1 MSSPVRGKIK
11 TPDGRIVEITDQEFQ
26 YGRWWNKKID
36 QFNRE
41 IYSFRNPMPLEK
53 GGELPEFHFKR
64 IVSALWPADGPKP
77 FVWHPWAERMLEA
90 ACQNKYLAVAGCAS
104 SGKCLAPHVPVLM
117 FDGTIKRND
126 EVRVGDQLMGPDSK
140 PRNVLVTNPGRS
152 NMVRIIPE
160 KGDSWECNDDHI
172 LTLKRAWS
180 GERCRK
186 RVGELIDISVKD
198 YLASSESFKKR
209 FKLVCTGVEFPEQ
222 PVEID
227 PRIYGIWLGDGTTG
241 RPIIT
246 CSPKTDL
253 DVSQYLKTYFQSE
266 GYDLKVTS
274 YAGKCPT
281 YMVSHKGARGNPFF
295 DLVKESSGNPPL
307 ARPWEGEKR
316 IARRYLINSHEKR
329 MRLLAGIIDSDGY
342 SAGTYYEIACSYP
355 GLAQDIVFL
364 ARSLGFR
371 VTVKDRIIKLNGK
384 EYTSQRICILGN
396 TSEIPTLRK
405 KCVTKKRRQNS
416 DCTSFEV
423 QQLGEGDWY
432 GYTLDGD
439 GRFLLGDFTINHNT
453 DFYAIWAIVNFIVA
467 PYDTMVLV
475 TSTTLKDSRKR
486 IWGSIRDYWQAA
498 PPLPGKLV
506 DSMGLIR
513 FEDGTGGT
521 SDKSGITLIA
531 AEKKKEKEA
540 VGKLI
545 GFKNKRVIV
554 IADEMPE
561 LSESILEASAS
572 NLSLNP
578 EFQFIGIG
586 NPASRFDA
594 FGILAKPKD
603 GWQSISPLEDE
614 WETERGLCIRF
625 DGEKSPNVIANKL
638 IYPWI
643 VTQAK
648 IDEAKA
654 RFGENSLAYYRM
666 FRGYWAPTGDE
677 DNIYSEAEI
686 IATQAD
692 KTAIWLE
699 EPTKVAALDPAFTN
713 GGDRSVLYHGL
724 YGISRE
730 GIPALCFTHYELL
743 QDDVTNKKQTRSEQ
757 IVRQFQEKCEIEG
770 ILPEHTAFDAS
781 GAGGPFGDIVDMIWS
796 RNVLRVQFGGKASE
810 LPVSATDNTPSCERY
825 VNRVSE
831 LWFSAKELIRNGQL
845 KGIDRELAKEMCSRK
860 YSTDKG
866 TALRMRVESKV
877 DMKGRVGASPD
888 IADAAAILIELCRQ
902 RFGFGGMTVK
912 AKNEQSTFESK
923 RAYNFRKLGLAN
935 LGKSLQRDQFS
946 S

>member
-1 MSSPVRGKIK
+1 MGRIGDTHSKKKMSAPSRGKIK

-26 YGRWWNKKID
+26 YGRWWSKKID

-64 IVSALWPADGPKP
+64 IVSALWPEDGPKP

-90 ACQNKYLAVAGCAS
+90 SCRNKYLAVAGCAS
-104 SGKCLAPHVPVLM
+104 SGK
-117 FDGTIKRND
+117 T
-126 EVRVGDQLMGPDSK
+126 
-140 PRNVLVTNPGRS
+140 
-152 NMVRIIPE
+152 
-160 KGDSWECNDDHI
+160 
-172 LTLKRAWS
+172 
-180 GERCRK
+180 
-186 RVGELIDISVKD
+186 D
-198 YLASSESFKKR
+198 YF
-209 FKLVCTGVEFPEQ
+209 
-222 PVEID
+222 
-227 PRIYGIWLGDGTTG
+227 
-241 RPIIT
+241 
-246 CSPKTDL
+246 
-253 DVSQYLKTYFQSE
+253 
-266 GYDLKVTS
+266 
-274 YAGKCPT
+274 
-281 YMVSHKGARGNPFF
+281 
-295 DLVKESSGNPPL
+295 
-307 ARPWEGEKR
+307 
-316 IARRYLINSHEKR
+316 
-329 MRLLAGIIDSDGY
+329 
-342 SAGTYYEIACSYP
+342 
-355 GLAQDIVFL
+355 
-364 ARSLGFR
+364 
-371 VTVKDRIIKLNGK
+371 
-384 EYTSQRICILGN
+384 
-396 TSEIPTLRK
+396 
-405 KCVTKKRRQNS
+405 
-416 DCTSFEV
+416 
-423 QQLGEGDWY
+423 
-432 GYTLDGD
+432 
-439 GRFLLGDFTINHNT
+439 
-453 DFYAIWAIVNFIVA
+453 AIWAIVNFIVA

-498 PPLPGKLV
+498 PALPGKLV

-594 FGILAKPKD
+594 FGILAKPMN
-603 GWQSISPLEDE
+603 GWQSISPMEDE
-614 WETERGLCIRF
+614 WQTERGLCIRF
-625 DGEKSPNVIANKL
+625 DGEKSPNVLTGKL

-648 IDEAKA
+648 LDEAKA

-686 IATQAD
+686 VSSQAD
-692 KTAIWLE
+692 QPAIWLE
-699 EPTKVAALDPAFTN
+699 EPTRVAALDPAFTN
-713 GGDRSVLYHGL
+713 GGDRSVLFFGN
-724 YGISRE
+724 YGVSRE
-730 GIPALCFTHYELL
+730 GIPTLAFTHYELL

-757 IVRQFQEKCEIEG
+757 IVRQFWDKCEQNG
-770 ILPEHTAFDAS
+770 VLPEHAAFDAS
-781 GAGGPFGDIVDMIWS
+781 GAGGPFGDIVDMVWS
-796 RNVLRVQFGGKASE
+796 RDVLRVQFGGKASD
-810 LPVSATDNTPSCERY
+810 LPVSATDNTPSCDRY

-831 LWFSAKELIRNGQL
+831 LWFGAKELIRNGQL
-845 KGIDRELAKEMCSRK
+845 KGIDKELAKEMCARK

-866 TALRMRVESKV
+866 TALRMRVESKI
-877 DMKGRVGASPD
+877 DMKGRTGQSPD
-888 IADAAAILIELCRQ
+888 IADSAAILVELCRQ

-912 AKNEQSTFESK
+912 AKQDRNTFEQ
-923 RAYNFRKLGLAN
+923 RRLNNFRLLSHAN
-935 LGKSLQRDQFS
+935 VGRNLQKDRLS

>member
-1 MSSPVRGKIK
+1 MSSRKVK
-11 TPDGRIVEITDQEFQ
+11 TADGRILDVSDKEWQ
-26 YGRWWNKKID
+26 YGRWWSKKID

-41 IYSFRNPMPLEK
+41 LYSFRNPIAVEK
-53 GGELPEFHFKR
+53 GGESSAHHFRR
-64 IVSALWPADGPKP
+64 IVSALWPEGGTKP
-77 FVWHPWAERMLEA
+77 FIWHPWAERMLEA
-90 ACQNKYLAVAGCAS
+90 ACENQYLAVAGCAS

-117 FDGTIKRND
+117 FDGTVKRND
-126 EVRVGDQLMGPDSK
+126 AVRTGDQLMGPDSK
-140 PRNVLVTNPGRS
+140 PRNVLTTNSGRS
-152 NMVRIIPE
+152 NMVRIVPK
-160 KGDSWECNDDHI
+160 KGDPWECNDDHI

-180 GERCRK
+180 GKSSQK

-198 YLASSESFKKR
+198 YLAKGPAFWAR

-227 PRIYGIWLGDGTTG
+227 PRVYGIWLGDGTTG
-241 RPIIT
+241 RPVIT
-246 CSPKTDL
+246 CSPKTDV
-253 DVSQYLKTYFQSE
+253 DVSQYLKIYFKSE
-266 GYDLKVTS
+266 GYGVAVAKYGD
-274 YAGKCPT
+274 KCPSFLI
-281 YMVSHKGARGNPFF
+281 SHGGDHGNPFF

-316 IARRYLINSHEKR
+316 ILRRYLINSREKR
-329 MRLLAGIIDSDGY
+329 MRLLAGILDADGHA
-342 SAGTYYEIACSYP
+342 AGTYYEISCSYQ
-355 GLAQDIVFL
+355 GLAEDIVFL

-371 VTVKDRIIKLNGK
+371 VTVKDRDVKFNGK
-384 EYTSQRICILGN
+384 SYPAKRIFISGA
-396 TSEIPTLRK
+396 TDTIPTLRK
-405 KCVTKKRRQNS
+405 KCVPKKKRKNS

-423 QQLGEGDWY
+423 QQLGGGDWF

-439 GRFLLGDFTINHNT
+439 GRFLLGDFTVTHNT
-453 DFYAIWAIVNFIVA
+453 DFFAIWAIVNFIAA

-486 IWGSIRDYWQAA
+486 IWGSVRDYWQAA

-521 SDKSGITLIA
+521 SDKCGITLIA

-578 EFQFIGIG
+578 EFQFVGIG

-594 FGILAKPKD
+594 FGILSKPKN

-614 WETERGLCIRF
+614 WDTDRGLCIRF
-625 DGEKSPNVIANKL
+625 DGEKSPNVVTGKL
-638 IYPWI
+638 LYPWI

-648 IDEAKA
+648 LDEAKA

-677 DNIYSEAEI
+677 DNIYSETEI
-686 IATQAD
+686 IAAGAD
-692 KTAIWLE
+692 SPAIWLE
-699 EPTKVAALDPAFTN
+699 PPTQVAALDPAFTN
-713 GGDRSVLYHGL
+713 GGDRTPVQFGEF
-724 YGISRE
+724 GISRD
-730 GIPALCFTHYELL
+730 GIPTLMFTHRKLL
-743 QDDVTNKKQTRSEQ
+743 QDNVHDKKKTRTEQ
-757 IVRQFQEKCEIEG
+757 IVQQFRDVCSADGVDPWCAAYDK
-770 ILPEHTAFDAS
+770 S
-781 GAGGPFGDIVDMIWS
+781 GAGGPFGDVVSMVWAPE
-796 RNVLRVQFGGKASE
+796 VLGVQFGGKASD
-810 LPVSATDNTPSCERY
+810 LPVSISDTTLSTDRY
-825 VNRVSE
+825 TNRVTE
-831 LWFSAKELIRNGQL
+831 LWFGAKELIRTGQL

-860 YSTDKG
+860 YSTKKG
-866 TALRMRVESKV
+866 TSLRMEVESKT
-877 DMKGRVGASPD
+877 DMKARTGESPD
-888 IADAAAILIELCRQ
+888 LADAAMILIELCRQ
-902 RFGFGGMTVK
+902 RFGFGGMTVTMK
-912 AKNEQSTFESK
+912 RNETSIQVKRKTTFGRLF
-923 RAYNFRKLGLAN
+923 RANS
-935 LGKSLQRDQFS
+935 GKSLKFNKFS
-946 S
+946 I

>member
-1 MSSPVRGKIK
+1 MSAPSRGKIK

-26 YGRWWNKKID
+26 YGRWWSKKID

-53 GGELPEFHFKR
+53 GGELPEYHFKR
-64 IVSALWPADGPKP
+64 IVSALWPEDGPKP

-90 ACQNKYLAVAGCAS
+90 SCRNKYLAVAGCAS
-104 SGKCLAPHVPVLM
+104 SGK
-117 FDGTIKRND
+117 T
-126 EVRVGDQLMGPDSK
+126 
-140 PRNVLVTNPGRS
+140 
-152 NMVRIIPE
+152 
-160 KGDSWECNDDHI
+160 
-172 LTLKRAWS
+172 
-180 GERCRK
+180 
-186 RVGELIDISVKD
+186 D
-198 YLASSESFKKR
+198 YF
-209 FKLVCTGVEFPEQ
+209 
-222 PVEID
+222 
-227 PRIYGIWLGDGTTG
+227 
-241 RPIIT
+241 
-246 CSPKTDL
+246 
-253 DVSQYLKTYFQSE
+253 
-266 GYDLKVTS
+266 
-274 YAGKCPT
+274 
-281 YMVSHKGARGNPFF
+281 
-295 DLVKESSGNPPL
+295 
-307 ARPWEGEKR
+307 
-316 IARRYLINSHEKR
+316 
-329 MRLLAGIIDSDGY
+329 
-342 SAGTYYEIACSYP
+342 
-355 GLAQDIVFL
+355 
-364 ARSLGFR
+364 
-371 VTVKDRIIKLNGK
+371 
-384 EYTSQRICILGN
+384 
-396 TSEIPTLRK
+396 
-405 KCVTKKRRQNS
+405 
-416 DCTSFEV
+416 
-423 QQLGEGDWY
+423 
-432 GYTLDGD
+432 
-439 GRFLLGDFTINHNT
+439 
-453 DFYAIWAIVNFIVA
+453 AIWAIVNFIVA

-498 PPLPGKLV
+498 PALPGKLV

-594 FGILAKPKD
+594 FGILAKPMN

-614 WETERGLCIRF
+614 WQTERGLCIRF
-625 DGEKSPNVIANKL
+625 DGEKSPNVLTGKL

-648 IDEAKA
+648 LDEAKA

-686 IATQAD
+686 VSAQAD
-692 KTAIWLE
+692 QPAIWLE
-699 EPTKVAALDPAFTN
+699 EPTRVAALDPAFTN
-713 GGDRSVLYHGL
+713 GGDRSVLFFGN

-730 GIPALCFTHYELL
+730 GIPTLAFTHYELL

-757 IVRQFQEKCEIEG
+757 IVRQFWDKCEQNG
-770 ILPEHTAFDAS
+770 VLPEHAAFDAS
-781 GAGGPFGDIVDMIWS
+781 GAGGPFGDIVDMVWS
-796 RNVLRVQFGGKASE
+796 RDVLRVQFGGKASD
-810 LPVSATDNTPSCERY
+810 LPVSATDNTPSCDRY

-831 LWFSAKELIRNGQL
+831 LWFGAKELIRNGQL
-845 KGIDRELAKEMCSRK
+845 KGIDKELAKEMCARK

-866 TALRMRVESKV
+866 TALRMRVESKI
-877 DMKGRVGASPD
+877 DMKGRTGQSPD
-888 IADAAAILIELCRQ
+888 IADSAAILVELCRQ

-912 AKNEQSTFESK
+912 AKQDRNTFEQ
-923 RAYNFRKLGLAN
+923 RRLNNFRLLSHAN
-935 LGKSLQRDQFS
+935 VGRNLQKDRLS